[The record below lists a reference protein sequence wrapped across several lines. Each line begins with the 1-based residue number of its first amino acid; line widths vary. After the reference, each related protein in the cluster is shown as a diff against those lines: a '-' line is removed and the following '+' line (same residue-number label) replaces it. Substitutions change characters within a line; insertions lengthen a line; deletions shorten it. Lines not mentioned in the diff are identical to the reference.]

1 MIHHKYHGY
10 LRKENNKG
18 QILFERLRE
27 IFNWN
32 NNCPRNQRLQDHE
45 FIQVIENEFGTP
57 PSERNYVSVWRNLFN
72 KGVLHR
78 TTSEVQDFVAYR
90 VNLNQQFTKAVSP
103 KKGLTVEQLKF
114 DYAKHG
120 FKIPPALLKE
130 VEGYRNE

>member
-27 IFNWN
+27 IFTLNHI
-32 NNCPRNQRLQDHE
+32 CFRPLRRQDHQIIETIE
-45 FIQVIENEFGTP
+45 FEFGTLS
-57 PSERNYVSVWRNLFN
+57 SERNYVSVWRNLFN